1 MSDSNTHIGFYKSRF
16 YFLVSCLVIFG
27 FVLVGKLVYL
37 QFYTNT
43 EGLGIAPE
51 ALVKNVVLEPSR
63 GDIYAADGNILATSV
78 ARYALHWDAVTA
90 TNKLFQ
96 EHKAALADSIS
107 ALTDTPAVKILNQLE
122 IARKKKS
129 RYWLVAKD
137 VSYSTFKRYKTFP
150 IFNRS
155 TYKGGLI
162 VEQEIKREH
171 PLGKIAERTIGYEK
185 LDKDGTY
192 FRVGLEGAF
201 SQYLRGDSG
210 LRLKQKIANGQWKPI
225 SDSNEKEPTQ
235 GYDLRT
241 TLDVNIQDIAHNALL
256 GQLEAYEADH
266 GTVVVMEV
274 GTGAI
279 RAIANLGRTEEG
291 KYFEKLNYA
300 VGEAHE
306 PGSTFKLMGMIA
318 ALEDKVIYENTLIDT
333 GNGELTFYGKYK
345 VKDSKRGGYGTITA
359 ARAFE
364 VSSNVGLVKIVHD
377 NYKENPKKFVDRLYN
392 MGLNKNLA
400 LPILGE
406 GVPKIPY
413 PTDTDWDGLDLPW
426 MAYGYGVSLTPLQ
439 TLTFYNAIANQGEM
453 VQPRFLTEIGN
464 LGNTPFKVF
473 SKQVLNPSICSE
485 ETLKKVQ
492 SMMFNVVDKKWGT
505 GHRIKDSLLTMA
517 GKTGTCQVD
526 YTTDSVQYVSSFVGY
541 FPAEKP
547 QYSCIVVIHRPDKTK
562 GYYGATVAAPVF
574 KTIAKKIFNDIPKQ
588 IPLEASSL
596 TDLIENIRSQGDL
609 SVPNLTGLSEQEA
622 IKKSQELGLKVL
634 LNGKGTVIKQRPEAG
649 AKISNHQQVIL
660 KLSWKN
666 YKTYCTV

>member
-162 VEQEIKREH
+162 VEREIKREH

-588 IPLEASSL
+588 IMLEASSL
-596 TDLIENIRSQGDL
+596 TDLIENTRSQGDL
-609 SVPNLTGLSEQEA
+609 SVPNLTGLSEEEA

-634 LNGKGTVIKQRPEAG
+634 INGKGTVIEQQPEAG

-660 KLSWKN
+660 KLS
-666 YKTYCTV
+666 